1 MNPISQILW
10 EAAADVER
18 RGVTRFPLERSSE
31 TCAVNAI
38 ADAWRPASNNRG
50 LLNHEARKLLI
61 KAEAIP
67 WNVISSALAVADWN
81 DAQPSRAVV
90 AAAMRDAAFL
100 AEWAGPHL
108 LGGSK

>member
-18 RGVTRFPLERSSE
+18 RGVTRPPVASEGE
-31 TCAVNAI
+31 TCAAV
-38 ADAWRPASNNRG
+38 
-50 LLNHEARKLLI
+50 
-61 KAEAIP
+61 
-67 WNVISSALAVADWN
+67 ALAAAVERNGMDKWYWTDCGYAWIRDLLGAGLYLSHWN

-108 LGGSK
+108 LLGGSK